1 MLVLEKKKIAKFPIS
16 QNWKEKNPFS
26 VMTMERYD
34 LGINKIEHMSDEV
47 TITCSRQTD
56 EIENYQ
62 SGWELNEDSRSSLTN
77 MTSMDDFRVVVLGCI
92 QSTNSDVMFLD

>member
-1 MLVLEKKKIAKFPIS
+1 
-16 QNWKEKNPFS
+16 
-26 VMTMERYD
+26 MTMERYD

-62 SGWELNEDSRSSLTN
+62 SG
-77 MTSMDDFRVVVLGCI
+77 
-92 QSTNSDVMFLD
+92 